1 MSNMRG
7 EPGLVLEVIAGMNL
21 AIPSNRIPAG
31 LYVLV
36 STSYGQC
43 NTTSKAAMAD
53 CGVTWNQALTIHG
66 RPLKFP
72 RWLMPIFSRKSKAVH
87 LEIRASFESAPM
99 LGRGELVATFET
111 TFKRLLGD
119 DGRPISLSAVD
130 NQRIS
135 LQLKA
140 RRSQTTH
147 IANNAAGGTEQ
158 SAIGRSTDAARNA
171 HILFGRSNVASDLDN
186 QISSNQHSER
196 RHDQGSVVQFTEM
209 PVSERKRSPPQL
221 SPPASLSNCETRA
234 SGRNVVIFGETG
246 VGKSS
251 IINTIAQK
259 ELAKTSNDSPGCTS
273 NSERYPV
280 EISSQRFVLLDTAGL
295 NEGNEGT
302 VPAAK
307 AEKQLKSLLRELI
320 SSGSDGIGLLVYC
333 VHSTSAPHALAHAY
347 NMVYAGVCQ
356 KRVPI
361 VVVITGLEREARMEN
376 WWDTNEEKFK
386 SRGMQF
392 ADHACVTALQEYP
405 GISDVFT
412 RRIKES
418 SEILRNLCCQ
428 QLLGFGADDSCL
440 ECTVGT
446 WCFSASSWSED

>member
-53 CGVTWNQALTIHG
+53 CSVTWNQALTIHG

-111 TFKRLLGD
+111 TFKRLLGN

-135 LQLKA
+135 LELKA
-140 RRSQTTH
+140 RHSQTTH
-147 IANNAAGGTEQ
+147 ITNNAAGGTEQ
-158 SAIGRSTDAARNA
+158 SAIGHSTDAARDA
-171 HILFGRSNVASDLDN
+171 YILLGRSNVASDLDN

-196 RHDQGSVVQFTEM
+196 HHDQGSVVQFTGM
-209 PVSERKRSPPQL
+209 SVSERKRSPPQL

-234 SGRNVVIFGETG
+234 GGRNVVIFGETG

-259 ELAKTSNDSPGCTS
+259 ELAKTSNDAPGCTS
-273 NSERYPV
+273 SSERYPV

-307 AEKQLKSLLRELI
+307 AEKQLKSLLRELM

-333 VHSTSAPHALAHAY
+333 AQHFCPSRPRSCLQH
-347 NMVYAGVCQ
+347 GVCW
-356 KRVPI
+356 
-361 VVVITGLEREARMEN
+361 GLPEEGPYRRRHHGIGERGSHG
-376 WWDTNEEKFK
+376 K
-386 SRGMQF
+386 
-392 ADHACVTALQEYP
+392 L
-405 GISDVFT
+405 
-412 RRIKES
+412 
-418 SEILRNLCCQ
+418 
-428 QLLGFGADDSCL
+428 
-440 ECTVGT
+440 VGYK
-446 WCFSASSWSED
+446 